1 MNELILYFEDNILLI
16 QNYFPIRFQTWIKN
30 LYVKIYPG
38 YYFCFMAFLILFPT
52 LTGRRFLTLYKG
64 NCNSVYHTEE
74 WLPCGSTLFS
84 PLTEDIMVN
93 TQNIEQFSSTH
104 GQFCVSDESGQYSTT
119 LTGDYCTSDFVN
131 VKTVFY
137 LFCKQQSFFNFLITI
152 SRKALISSVWNLKK
166 QWFTDF
172 GWTDGSRLKS

>member
-1 MNELILYFEDNILLI
+1 MYAVAHDEGMIGVANKKRKMMFDDALNFN
-16 QNYFPIRFQTWIKN
+16 NFPGDAADINHDSK
-30 LYVKIYPG
+30 
-38 YYFCFMAFLILFPT
+38 T
-52 LTGRRFLTLYKG
+52 LQFNGNAGPLCLSGRRFLTLYKG

-119 LTGDYCTSDFVN
+119 LTGQVLHLWRFCP
-131 VKTVFY
+131 KKQK
-137 LFCKQQSFFNFLITI
+137 LFI
-152 SRKALISSVWNLKK
+152 SRSFLFQKY
-166 QWFTDF
+166 QDF
-172 GWTDGSRLKS
+172 LQVQQVLQQL